1 MTRYARRPEYGV
13 EEGGWLRA
21 GLSGLGAVIA
31 RNPAAVGGT
40 TAFFVSLAFVSAN
53 ALWYQPQVHPS
64 AFVSTR
70 VPAFIAAPEMEIAPE
85 ETPRPATAPREE
97 VRAVTDGVEAPKVEA
112 EPAPES
118 TGSVAED
125 SGDDTVRAVQ
135 KVLSDLGLYRGP
147 VDGLTGPQTRGAVE
161 NYRRIV
167 GLEAGTE
174 IDSPLLSQLG
184 LEGAAESAPAAT
196 ELAVPAPKPAPR
208 PAQEQSDPVQTASL
222 DSGAAAA
229 ASSDPVIKRVQAG
242 LKAFG
247 NDGIEVD
254 GVMGENTRSAIR
266 EFQSLFGL
274 PVTGEPDQAFLAKM
288 REIGLTN

>member
-1 MTRYARRPEYGV
+1 MTRYARRPEHGGD
-13 EEGGWLRA
+13 EGGWLRA
-21 GLSGLGAVIA
+21 GLSGLGAVVA

-70 VPAFIAAPEMEIAPE
+70 APAFTAAPAPEIAPE
-85 ETPRPATAPREE
+85 ETPRPAAAPREE
-97 VRAVTDGVEAPKVEA
+97 VRAVTDGEGAPKVEA

-125 SGDDTVRAVQ
+125 SGDATVRSVQ
-135 KVLSDLGLYRGP
+135 RVLSDLGLYRGP

-167 GLEAGTE
+167 GLEPSTE

-184 LEGAAESAPAAT
+184 LEGPAAT
-196 ELAVPAPKPAPR
+196 VEAAVPAPKPAPR
-208 PAQEQSDPVQTASL
+208 PREQSDPVQTASL
-222 DSGAAAA
+222 DGGAVAAAGG
-229 ASSDPVIKRVQAG
+229 DPVIKRVQAG